1 MKKLTTILWA
11 CLTAVMV
18 EAQVQK
24 PLPSLHVEGR
34 WLVDTHGNHVVLHGV
49 MDTPN
54 MYFNDY
60 RWGSPWGS
68 NPVAYDNNGAT

>member
-1 MKKLTTILWA
+1 MKKLTIMLMA

-34 WLVDTHGNHVVLHGV
+34 WLVDTHGNQMGV
-49 MDTPN
+49 ALG
-54 MYFNDY
+54 
-60 RWGSPWGS
+60 R
-68 NPVAYDNNGAT
+68 